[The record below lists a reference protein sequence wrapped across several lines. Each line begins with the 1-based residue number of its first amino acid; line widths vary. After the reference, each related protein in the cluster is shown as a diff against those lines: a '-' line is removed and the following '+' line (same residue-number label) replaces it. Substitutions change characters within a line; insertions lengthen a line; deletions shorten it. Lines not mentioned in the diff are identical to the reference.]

1 MSPANEF
8 LAPEFT
14 APEPA
19 VVSRFEA
26 DLLTILQ
33 GFLGHVPRSQL
44 LPLLLRSH
52 VRPPGL
58 SRSAVTL
65 VEDTLAKG
73 ATLQIARQGWRR
85 ERYLRAGSIVSGSLW
100 QRTPPSELGLT
111 FSPQSLSFLIWATET
126 ACDSAER
133 PWLPS
138 KDRELTLGD
147 RWLLATA
154 YGAIRHSE
162 VGILWSHREVWRN
175 EPLCQLLF
183 AANFEHPADA
193 PGLDFS
199 PWLCPAGLAILE
211 ASQGY
216 LGERW
221 AAMERGKAEVTAVE
235 HLRAIAVSQERAL
248 SAYLAAV
255 DAIDR
260 RDLARFLLI
269 GLAPLLSAAPT
280 PKTWLAQLRLPSA
293 RLADRQEAYRE
304 GLAVVGCFQQLAA
317 WQAQARATGYFD
329 EGYQAAQLWKSDW
342 EAYNGESLATAARR
356 LLDQTSWH

>member
-1 MSPANEF
+1 MSPATEF
-8 LAPEFT
+8 SATEFA

-44 LPLLLRSH
+44 LPVLMRSNI
-52 VRPPGL
+52 RPPGL
-58 SRSAVTL
+58 SKQAIAI

-73 ATLQIARQGWRR
+73 ATLQLARQGWRR
-85 ERYLRAGSIVSGSLW
+85 ERFVRAGSIAAGSVW
-100 QRTPPSELGLT
+100 QRTPPRELGLT
-111 FSPQSLSFLIWATET
+111 FSPQSLTFLIWATET
-126 ACDSAER
+126 ACDNPER
-133 PWLPS
+133 PWFPS

-147 RWLLATA
+147 RWLLTIA
-154 YGAIRHSE
+154 YGAIRQSE

-183 AANFEHPADA
+183 AADFEHSADA
-193 PGLDFS
+193 VPLDFS

-211 ASQGY
+211 AWQGW
-216 LGERW
+216 LAERW

-235 HLRAIAVSQERAL
+235 HLQAIAASQERAL

-255 DAIDR
+255 DAIGR

-304 GLAVVGCFQQLAA
+304 GLAVVGRFQQLAA